1 MFKTFLIFLFVLF
14 CYSLG
19 FSDDKLINPQ
29 EWVNKLLEKEK
40 VLKIKEQ
47 QLQEKER
54 ELQLLMQEI
63 KKENNSLVLMKRQ
76 VEDNLTR
83 QRQEIEDN
91 LTRQRAEMNDN
102 FTKQMKELTN
112 LKSNLE
118 ELKRDLQSAE
128 DENLDK
134 LATFYANAKAKDA
147 AKIISKMDIK
157 KAVKLFQRMRPMAAG
172 EILSALG
179 RLDPEFASRISERL
193 TSFDNITDQQN
204 EN

>member
-76 VEDNLTR
+76 V
-83 QRQEIEDN
+83 EDN